1 MKKIALGVMGQDWLV
16 RIFSIAANGSAAWRG
31 AGLSALKPIRITK
44 LKIQKNMS
52 NEATNPASCQTAV
65 RRRAEINQEIAQKW
79 ELIDQIKSEIIALKK
94 ENLLLCDESQRFE
107 ETEEEVIISRR
118 PKKTEKRL
126 IGRVLWKEEFK
137 DESTGQSI
145 WIERS
150 RVVRVNGVWQ

>member
-1 MKKIALGVMGQDWLV
+1 MNNLPQ
-16 RIFSIAANGSAAWRG
+16 
-31 AGLSALKPIRITK
+31 KP
-44 LKIQKNMS
+44 Q
-52 NEATNPASCQTAV
+52 SCQADV
-65 RRRAEINQEIAQKW
+65 RRRADINQEIAQKW
-79 ELIDQIKSEIIALKK
+79 ELIDQIKTEIIALKK
-94 ENLLLCDESQRFE
+94 ESLLLCDENQRFE

>member
-1 MKKIALGVMGQDWLV
+1 MEQET
-16 RIFSIAANGSAAWRG
+16 SINHETANSVQG
-31 AGLSALKPIRITK
+31 
-44 LKIQKNMS
+44 
-52 NEATNPASCQTAV
+52 AV
-65 RRRAEINQEIAQKW
+65 RRRAVINQEIAEKW
-79 ELIDQIKSEIIALKK
+79 ELIAQIKNEITNLTK
-94 ENLLLCDESQRFE
+94 EAILLCDETQRFE

-137 DESTGQSI
+137 DEDTMQSF

>member
-1 MKKIALGVMGQDWLV
+1 MIEV
-16 RIFSIAANGSAAWRG
+16 ANIS
-31 AGLSALKPIRITK
+31 
-44 LKIQKNMS
+44 KNEMS
-52 NEATNPASCQTAV
+52 NEVTNPASCQTAV
-65 RRRAEINQEIAQKW
+65 RRRADINLEIAQKW
-79 ELIDQIKSEIIALKK
+79 ELINQIKSEIIALKK

-137 DESTGQSI
+137 DGSTGQSI
-145 WIERS
+145 CIERS

>member
-1 MKKIALGVMGQDWLV
+1 MNNLPQ
-16 RIFSIAANGSAAWRG
+16 
-31 AGLSALKPIRITK
+31 KP
-44 LKIQKNMS
+44 Q
-52 NEATNPASCQTAV
+52 SCQTDV
-65 RRRAEINQEIAQKW
+65 RRRADINQEIAQKW

-107 ETEEEVIISRR
+107 EAEEEVIISKR

-137 DESTGQSI
+137 DESTGKSI

-150 RVVRVNGVWQ
+150 MVVRVNGVWQ

>member
-1 MKKIALGVMGQDWLV
+1 M
-16 RIFSIAANGSAAWRG
+16 NE
-31 AGLSALKPIRITK
+31 T
-44 LKIQKNMS
+44 S
-52 NEATNPASCQTAV
+52 NTPQNQPLQQTAV
-65 RRRAEINQEIAQKW
+65 RRRADINREIAQKW

-137 DESTGQSI
+137 DGSIGQYI

>member
-1 MKKIALGVMGQDWLV
+1 MEQKVEGLAVSPNGQ
-16 RIFSIAANGSAAWRG
+16 
-31 AGLSALKPIRITK
+31 
-44 LKIQKNMS
+44 
-52 NEATNPASCQTAV
+52 QTDV
-65 RRRAEINQEIAQKW
+65 RRRADINQEIAQKW

-94 ENLLLCDESQRFE
+94 ENLLLCDETQRFE

>member
-1 MKKIALGVMGQDWLV
+1 
-16 RIFSIAANGSAAWRG
+16 
-31 AGLSALKPIRITK
+31 
-44 LKIQKNMS
+44 MS